1 MAIYHCSI
9 KSISRGQGS
18 SVTAAAAYRAGI
30 RIEDDT
36 TGLVHDYTRKKGV
49 VSVDMLAPVG
59 APTWVADPSML
70 WNAAEATET
79 RKNARVG
86 REMIVALPHEMS
98 DAQRRELAVG
108 IGQMLVDR
116 YTVAAQ
122 VALHAPDKEGDQRNH
137 HVHILFTS
145 RQVGAEGLGAYASK
159 ILDDFKQGRKEVTAL
174 RAAVAQIVNR
184 HLERGGYF
192 ERVDARSL
200 VDQNLDAIEQGDLA
214 KARETDRLPT
224 VKEGHAPG
232 QRRARRAINARIRN
246 SNAATQ
252 RKWDMWEQ
260 KARSEGRLMPAAHDT
275 ETEIR
280 SNNGKSH
287 QSRTRPNKQR
297 ACHPLTR
304 NHVDTCRLRTDSDGA
319 KPVLRVPIGNRL
331 ATLKPRW
338 GEQLSSGPLRSNE
351 PRHRSDGASLHGVP
365 AARLGAGGGSGGGRV
380 RLTIDGDTSSRQA
393 LTLMQEHLDLEEE
406 ARQSIRRQQRDT
418 DALLAALS
426 SGDAIRFREAQR
438 QIARCQAWLADNEH
452 EEQRRFRERER
463 RKRAVETIEASLHHW
478 KVANPAPWRFGPAYK
493 RWVAALETQQA
504 PLCAARER
512 YEEAKRSAD
521 LPALD
526 ALQKERD
533 KVRRILVKAIVVSSG
548 LVGTGSTPSQQ
559 SLGTELPSCMSERG
573 FTSTEIGARRIAPK
587 ILRGSER
594 PSPNW

>member
-1 MAIYHCSI
+1 MLGFLGKSVMAIYHCSI

-70 WNAAEATET
+70 WSAAEATET

-116 YTVAAQ
+116 YNVAAQ

-137 HVHILFTS
+137 HAHILFTS

-159 ILDDFKQGRKEVTAL
+159 VLDDFKQGRKEVTAL

-200 VDQNLDAIEQGDLA
+200 VDQNLDAIEQGDWA

-260 KARSEGRLMPAAHDT
+260 KARNEGRLMPAANDT
-275 ETEIR
+275 QTEIR

-297 ACHPLTR
+297 ACPPLTR
-304 NHVDTCRLRTDSDGA
+304 DHVDTCRLRSDSDGA
-319 KPVLRVPIGNRL
+319 EPVLRVPVGNRL

-338 GEQLSSGPLRSNE
+338 REQRSGGPLRGNE
-351 PRHRSDGASLHGVP
+351 PRHRSAGASLHGVP
-365 AARLGAGGGSGGGRV
+365 AAHLAVGGGSGGGRV
-380 RLTIDGDTSSRQA
+380 RLTIDGDATSRQA
-393 LTLMQEHLDLEEE
+393 LVLVQERLDLEEE
-406 ARQSIRRQQRDT
+406 ARQSIRRQERET
-418 DALLAALS
+418 ETLLAAFS
-426 SGDAIRFREAQR
+426 SADAIRLREAQR

-463 RKRAVETIEASLHHW
+463 RKREVETVEASLRHW
-478 KVANPAPWRFGPAYK
+478 KVANPEPWRYWPAHK
-493 RWVAALETQQA
+493 RWVADLEEQRA
-504 PLCAARER
+504 PLRAARKR
-512 YEEAKRSAD
+512 YEEARAAAD
-521 LPALD
+521 LPALEALHQERSRMQRALARAEVVRSDLLVRGAPASPQNSNVPAVPVPFRKGRDLSDKD
-526 ALQKERD
+526 AT
-533 KVRRILVKAIVVSSG
+533 RRVPRVL
-548 LVGTGSTPSQQ
+548 
-559 SLGTELPSCMSERG
+559 
-573 FTSTEIGARRIAPK
+573 
-587 ILRGSER
+587 
-594 PSPNW
+594 

>member
-9 KSISRGQGS
+9 KSISRSKGH

-36 TGLVHDYTRKKGV
+36 TGLVYDYTRRKGV

-59 APTWVADPSML
+59 APTWAADPGML

-98 DAQRRELAVG
+98 DAQRRELAIG

-116 YTVAAQ
+116 YNVAIQ
-122 VALHAPDKEGDQRNH
+122 IALHAPDKEGDQRNH
-137 HVHILFTS
+137 HAHILFTS
-145 RQVGAEGLGAYASK
+145 RQVGTEGLGAYASK
-159 ILDDFKQGRKEVTAL
+159 ILDDFKQGREEVTAL
-174 RAAVAQIVNR
+174 RAAVAQIMNR
-184 HLERGGYF
+184 HLERGGYS

-200 VDQNLDAIEQGDLA
+200 VDQNLDAIEQGNWA

-275 ETEIR
+275 QTEIR
-280 SNNGKSH
+280 SKNGKSR

-297 ACHPLTR
+297 ACRPLTR
-304 NHVDTCRLRTDSDGA
+304 DHVDTCRLRSDSAGT
-319 KPVLRVPIGNRL
+319 KPVLRVPVGNCL

-338 GEQLSSGPLRSNE
+338 GEQLSSGPLRGNE
-351 PRHRSDGASLHGVP
+351 PRHRSAGPPLHGVP
-365 AARLGAGGGSGGGRV
+365 SARLGAGGGSGGGRV
-380 RLTIDGDTSSRQA
+380 RLTIDGDASSRQA
-393 LTLMQEHLDLEEE
+393 LMLVQERLDLEEE

-418 DALLAALS
+418 ETLLAVFS
-426 SGDAIRFREAQR
+426 SADAIRFREAQR
-438 QIARCQAWLADNEH
+438 QISRCQAWLADNEH

-463 RKRAVETIEASLHHW
+463 RKHEVETVEASLHHW
-478 KVANPAPWRFGPAYK
+478 KVANPEPWRFWPAH
-493 RWVAALETQQA
+493 RQWLAALDRRQA
-504 PLCAARER
+504 PLRAALKR

-533 KVRRILVKAIVVSSG
+533 KMRRTLARSIVVSAD
-548 LVGTGSTPSQQ
+548 LVGSGGS
-559 SLGTELPSCMSERG
+559 LPQRNLDTM
-573 FTSTEIGARRIAPK
+573 ADIAPFNEEH
-587 ILRGSER
+587 L
-594 PSPNW
+594 SPDKKPQSGASKRL

>member
-9 KSISRGQGS
+9 KSISRSQGS

-98 DAQRRELAVG
+98 DAQRRDLAIG

-116 YTVAAQ
+116 YNVAAQ

-137 HVHILFTS
+137 HAHILFTS

-200 VDQNLDAIEQGDLA
+200 VDQNLDAIEQGDWT

-260 KARSEGRLMPAAHDT
+260 KARNEGRLMPAANDT
-275 ETEIR
+275 QIEIR

-297 ACHPLTR
+297 ACPPLTR
-304 NHVDTCRLRTDSDGA
+304 DHVDTCRLRSDSDGA
-319 KPVLRVPIGNRL
+319 EPVLRVPVGNRL

-338 GEQLSSGPLRSNE
+338 GEQRSGGPLRGNE
-351 PRHRSDGASLHGVP
+351 PRHRSAGASLHGVP
-365 AARLGAGGGSGGGRV
+365 TARLGAGGGSGGGRV
-380 RLTIDGDTSSRQA
+380 RLTIDGDASSRQA
-393 LTLMQEHLDLEEE
+393 LMLMQERLDLEEE
-406 ARQSIRRQQRDT
+406 ARQSIRRQQRET
-418 DALLAALS
+418 ETLLAAFS
-426 SGDAIRFREAQR
+426 SADAIRLREAQR
-438 QIARCQAWLADNEH
+438 QIARCQAWLTDNEH

-463 RKRAVETIEASLHHW
+463 RKREVETVEASLRHW
-478 KVANPAPWRFGPAYK
+478 KVANPEPWRYWPAHKKWLASFERRMSSVRTARKYYEQAMAEANL
-493 RWVAALETQQA
+493 RALEALEQ
-504 PLCAARER
+504 ER
-512 YEEAKRSAD
+512 GR
-521 LPALD
+521 
-526 ALQKERD
+526 
-533 KVRRILVKAIVVSSG
+533 VRRALARAEAVASEIAGVGSAGGETAAIRSVEKTESPLFGRPEKHVEESVRRG
-548 LVGTGSTPSQQ
+548 LSQ
-559 SLGTELPSCMSERG
+559 R
-573 FTSTEIGARRIAPK
+573 
-587 ILRGSER
+587 
-594 PSPNW
+594 